1 MADGSIRAYRD
12 TIDTPPLED
21 CSSGHVTSMDPIM
34 TYQDIH
40 QSCVSILP
48 MQVTT
53 DAKNVSYELW
63 IGQRNR
69 EITVLNAKDLSIVD
83 FVSNDKDCSPT
94 PRFLADLSFAN
105 LISNINGENVGGS
118 SDCSESVLVYG
129 ALQHGQYISTW
140 DAISKELVTYVDCLE
155 LIPQCKDAIIR
166 IIYCLIIVMPF
177 V

>member
-1 MADGSIRAYRD
+1 MQQLGTVYVGMADGSIRAYRD

-34 TYQDIH
+34 TFQDIH
-40 QSCVSILP
+40 QACVTILP
-48 MQVTT
+48 IRVTT
-53 DAKNVSYELW
+53 DTKNVSYELW

-83 FVSNDKDCSPT
+83 FVNNDKDCSPT
-94 PRFLADLSFAN
+94 PRCLADLSFAN
-105 LISNINGENVGGS
+105 LVSNVNGDDVGS

-140 DAISKELVTYVDCLE
+140 DAISKELVAYVDCLE
-155 LIPQCKDAIIR
+155 LIAQCKDAIIV
-166 IIYCLIIVMPF
+166 I
-177 V
+177 